1 MRLKNIMT
9 LLVTLATALI
19 MLSGCMGGS
28 VEKDEEETSGN
39 SNGKDATVLRLASDA
54 PIDHIANELNTELA
68 DMVKERTDGRV
79 EIDYHPASQL
89 GGYETVYEEIIRG
102 SVDLGQITI
111 PEPTDPRL
119 GAAYMPYYAK
129 NFEEARVLFASD
141 AYLAEEI
148 AKLTEENDVAFLG
161 FVLEG
166 FIGHGFVEEPDDMF
180 TPEADKGVNSRSPT
194 GSTFRTPALE
204 LGFNPV
210 AVPYDEVPTAIQTDV
225 VDGWV
230 GGTPNMNYA
239 WVGELIDY
247 MYVDYIHAE
256 ATSYLASNKTLEKLS
271 SEDAEIV
278 KEAMLEQSEQSFTLA
293 EENEEEYKQKLV
305 DDYGVEVIE
314 FTEEQVDDYADFVRE
329 EVWPLLEDELTKE
342 FVDGLRDEVEKLE

>member
-19 MLSGCMGGS
+19 MLSGCVGGS
-28 VEKDEEETSGN
+28 VEKDDEETSGN
-39 SNGKDATVLRLASDA
+39 DATVLRLASDA
-54 PIDHIANELNTELA
+54 PIEHIANELNTDLA
-68 DMVKERTDGRV
+68 DMVKDRTDGRV

-89 GGYETVYEEIIRG
+89 GGYETVYEEIVRG

-111 PEPTDPRL
+111 PETTDPRL
-119 GAAYMPYYAK
+119 GAAYIPYYAK
-129 NFEEARVLFASD
+129 NYEEAQVLFASD
-141 AYLAEEI
+141 AYLTEEI
-148 AKLTEENDVAFLG
+148 GKLTEENDVAFLG

-166 FIGHGFVEEPDDMF
+166 FIGHGFVKEPDDM
-180 TPEADKGVNSRSPT
+180 TNPEADKGVNSRSPT

-210 AVPYDEVPTAIQTDV
+210 AVPYDEVPTAIQTNV

-239 WVGELIDY
+239 FVGEMINY

-278 KEAMLEQSEQSFTLA
+278 KEAMLEQSEQSFKLA

-305 DDYGVEVIE
+305 DDYDVEVIE
-314 FTEEQVDDYADFVRE
+314 FTEEQIDDYADFVRK
-329 EVWPLLEDELTKE
+329 EVWPLLEDDLTKE